1 MAHNY
6 EEVIREWYTK
16 LRPDFIRNLTMKYSG
31 FSLYEA
37 ENLYQ
42 DAFLAIYDNIQAG
55 KVNDKTY
62 WKSYIITI
70 GMNLASKEWRKKSKT
85 DTLDISPDKKTQDY
99 GSLSYKA
106 EQALKDIPV
115 EDDSYEIDNKEALA
129 VLGDE
134 LKHTP
139 EPCRKILTLFY
150 YEKISMEDLAEEVGF
165 KNASSVKTK
174 KSQCMKDL
182 ISRVQNTCDRKNI
195 EYHRHG

>member
-70 GMNLASKEWRKKSKT
+70 GMNLASKEWRKKGITHSFET
-85 DTLDISPDKKTQDY
+85 SSDESNPNY

-106 EQALKDIPV
+106 EQALKAMPD
-115 EDDSYEIDNKEALA
+115 EDDSYEINHKEALA

-150 YEKISMEDLAEEVGF
+150 YEKISMNDLAEEVGF

-182 ISRVQNTCDRKNI
+182 IKRVKDTCRRENI
-195 EYHRHG
+195 EY